1 MAKKNMDMMESGA
14 KVKLGVSDV
23 IIRGFGYVFITLYA
37 VCCIVPFIIIIST
50 SFTDQ
55 SVIRTQ
61 GAQLIPKQFTLQAY
75 EMVCGGGS
83 IWWSYLLAIALTLV
97 GPTVGLSIIAMTG

>member
-1 MAKKNMDMMESGA
+1 MGKKDMDMMESGA
-14 KVKLGVSDV
+14 RVKLGVSDV

-55 SVIRTQ
+55 AVIRTQ

-75 EMVCGGGS
+75 EMVCGSGS
-83 IWWSYLLAIALTLV
+83 IWWSYLLTIVLTVAGTTL
-97 GPTVGLSIIAMTG
+97 GHRTIC

>member
-61 GAQLIPKQFTLQAY
+61 GHSSYQSSSRCRHMRWCAGVA
-75 EMVCGGGS
+75 VSGGR
-83 IWWSYLLAIALTLV
+83 IC
-97 GPTVGLSIIAMTG
+97 